1 MYGRQR
7 VWSVTLIAAVLVLAA
22 CATVPPG
29 PPDPAVLR
37 GIDHLM
43 NHQYDPALGLFHS
56 AANGPTPNPLAVF
69 YEGVALNRLGRF
81 SEALERLDRAE
92 AMGLDRPELEFESGW
107 SLLGLKRWKEA
118 IARLERY
125 ERQHP
130 ERTKTSELLGRAY
143 VGVWRPEKA
152 EAKLKKAALDPALA
166 PGALFYL
173 ATLESSRNDTIA
185 MRKYV
190 DALLASAPEARL
202 RLVVPQRV
210 STAAPA
216 PRYVK
221 APVANVREAPTTT
234 SKIVTTLKNGTRIV
248 TMGEKNGWYRIQ
260 VDDRREGWIAGSL
273 ITSVTTAVTTVAPRL
288 DAAAVETS
296 LGRFV
301 LDPNPALL
309 ARFDA
314 QTTPA
319 PVVDQDAA
327 ASPGESGCQCLRILK
342 RFSAQVGDALGR
354 FWDTITTP

>member
-1 MYGRQR
+1 MYGKQR
-7 VWSVTLIAAVLVLAA
+7 VWSVTLVAAVLVLAA

-29 PPDPAVLR
+29 PPVPAVMR

-43 NHQYDPALGLFHS
+43 NHQYDPALSLFHS

-69 YEGVALNRLGRF
+69 YEGVTLNRIGRF
-81 SEALERLDRAE
+81 QEALERLDRADE
-92 AMGLDRPELEFESGW
+92 MGVDRPELAFERGW

-143 VGVWRPEKA
+143 VGLWRPEKA
-152 EAKLKKAALDPALA
+152 EAKLKKAARDPALA
-166 PGALFYL
+166 PGAFFYL
-173 ATLESSRNDTIA
+173 ATLERSRNDTVA

-190 DALLASAPEARL
+190 DALLASAPEERL

-210 STAAPA
+210 ASAAPA

-221 APVANVREAPTTT
+221 APVANVREAPTVT
-234 SKIVTTLKNGTRIV
+234 SKIVTTLKSGTRII

-273 ITSVTTAVTTVAPRL
+273 ITSVTTAVTVAPRL
-288 DAAAVETS
+288 DAAAVEAS

-314 QTTPA
+314 RTTPA

-327 ASPGESGCQCLRILK
+327 ASPGESSCQCLRTLR

-354 FWDTITTP
+354 FWDTITSP